1 MFILFGESVC
11 PMHVGGLEM
20 SKHNFSFLLVIGCLS
35 FLSIFGLIKSTQT
48 VTFKDGI
55 ETTNHRQL
63 SLFSKHINSVE
74 VVRWVTK
81 RIELAIPSGTT
92 GAQWSVINHKI
103 TSAANQGI
111 ELIVTVV
118 H

>member
-1 MFILFGESVC
+1 MLVGKACLERSPLFNGRLAR
-11 PMHVGGLEM
+11 M
-20 SKHNFSFLLVIGCLS
+20 
-35 FLSIFGLIKSTQT
+35 T